1 MACIYLI
8 FAFGILTF
16 DFIHQYPFTM
26 RRYFWPLFILAL
38 IVGTSCQPKVN
49 VEKEKE
55 AILAVLLEEADAAEA
70 MDKDRVYATHIQG
83 SEEKRLE
90 LGVYGYRSYDGWDEV
105 EALLGDFLEG
115 EPSENFKISKENV
128 QIKVSG
134 TAAWLLCDNVLQW
147 GSGDEKDG
155 YSNIQIVFLE
165 KVKGEWKISL
175 SAYYNKPV
183 EVPGIDES
191 FSGAG
196 GL

>member
-1 MACIYLI
+1 
-8 FAFGILTF
+8 
-16 DFIHQYPFTM
+16 M
-26 RRYFWPLFILAL
+26 RRYFWPLFILVL
-38 IVGTSCQPKVN
+38 VIGTSCQPRIN
-49 VEKEKE
+49 EEKEKE
-55 AILAVLLEEADAAEA
+55 AILAVILEEADAAEA
-70 MDKDRVYATHIQG
+70 MDKDRVYATHIRG

-90 LGVYGYRSYDGWDEV
+90 MGVYSYRIYDGWDEI
-105 EALLGDFLEG
+105 ETLIGDFLEG
-115 EPSENFKISKENV
+115 ESTENFTISKENV
-128 QIKVSG
+128 QIKVTG
-134 TAAWLLCDNVLQW
+134 TAAWLICDNVIQW

-191 FSGAG
+191 FSGSG